1 MQINDQNNTR
11 LNHLIS
17 QWLRKPLGVLIAL
30 VLALIVALIT
40 ATSAYSG
47 QILGQHL
54 DLLFYSGVVAVGL
67 LLAIL
72 LLLIIELIINLR
84 QKQFGSRLTAKL
96 TLMLSLFA
104 LIPGFLLFAVSLHFL
119 ANSLESWFHNRVENA
134 LETSVALINKP
145 IEQEKSELLTYCNE
159 LVQLVE
165 TQKNSTELTT
175 KSRNKL
181 NNLARGL
188 LTSKQIDSLS
198 LISIDKQ
205 NPEKELT
212 TLVQYGPSSSL
223 LAHSNDWWSALST
236 LEPWHTLDTQTNQT
250 NLIIIN
256 PRPWP
261 APASAQQNT
270 TLFCQISHQLSEET
284 ATQIKSI
291 QQGREDY
298 QILILGRVGLRKL
311 FGVTLTLI
319 FLLGGL
325 ISLVA
330 ALRFS
335 QRLIAPLLNLV
346 AGTHKAG
353 RGEYKTIPVI
363 GKDEIAALTGSFNNM
378 LSTLESARR
387 AVDEKQTSLHNTNKF
402 LRMILEEVR
411 AGVLILD
418 TEFTVISTNPAAAAL
433 LNIPEQELPNMGM
446 KEISKLYA
454 CSRDL
459 QQSFLQIRAQNK
471 GSFVKEITMP
481 THTINNNAVPNESAT
496 WLFRGSWLPEMN
508 LALLLFED
516 VSDLMSARKT
526 QAWAEVAQRLAH
538 EIRNPLMPIR
548 LTAERLQMKLSD
560 KLKGADAAMLTK
572 GTNTIINQ
580 VDALKMLVEAL
591 RSMGDGMPLQRQR
604 IDLISILQE
613 VKTLYDAHPNLT
625 IELQT
630 NVEHAWV
637 LADADRMRQVFH
649 NLVKNAVESATLKPN
664 AKVKLTISQN
674 DTLIEIQV
682 EDNGAGFQ
690 KQMLQKAFEPYLT
703 TKSTGTGLGLAIVKK
718 IIDEHEAKIELFN
731 CESDQGKITGARVSL
746 FFTVL
751 PQ

>member
-1 MQINDQNNTR
+1 
-11 LNHLIS
+11 
-17 QWLRKPLGVLIAL
+17 
-30 VLALIVALIT
+30 
-40 ATSAYSG
+40 
-47 QILGQHL
+47 
-54 DLLFYSGVVAVGL
+54 
-67 LLAIL
+67 
-72 LLLIIELIINLR
+72 
-84 QKQFGSRLTAKL
+84 
-96 TLMLSLFA
+96 
-104 LIPGFLLFAVSLHFL
+104 
-119 ANSLESWFHNRVENA
+119 
-134 LETSVALINKP
+134 
-145 IEQEKSELLTYCNE
+145 
-159 LVQLVE
+159 
-165 TQKNSTELTT
+165 
-175 KSRNKL
+175 
-181 NNLARGL
+181 
-188 LTSKQIDSLS
+188 
-198 LISIDKQ
+198 
-205 NPEKELT
+205 
-212 TLVQYGPSSSL
+212 
-223 LAHSNDWWSALST
+223 
-236 LEPWHTLDTQTNQT
+236 
-250 NLIIIN
+250 
-256 PRPWP
+256 
-261 APASAQQNT
+261 
-270 TLFCQISHQLSEET
+270 
-284 ATQIKSI
+284 
-291 QQGREDY
+291 
-298 QILILGRVGLRKL
+298 
-311 FGVTLTLI
+311 
-319 FLLGGL
+319 
-325 ISLVA
+325 
-330 ALRFS
+330 
-335 QRLIAPLLNLV
+335 
-346 AGTHKAG
+346 
-353 RGEYKTIPVI
+353 
-363 GKDEIAALTGSFNNM
+363 
-378 LSTLESARR
+378 
-387 AVDEKQTSLHNTNKF
+387 
-402 LRMILEEVR
+402 
-411 AGVLILD
+411 
-418 TEFTVISTNPAAAAL
+418 
-433 LNIPEQELPNMGM
+433 MGM